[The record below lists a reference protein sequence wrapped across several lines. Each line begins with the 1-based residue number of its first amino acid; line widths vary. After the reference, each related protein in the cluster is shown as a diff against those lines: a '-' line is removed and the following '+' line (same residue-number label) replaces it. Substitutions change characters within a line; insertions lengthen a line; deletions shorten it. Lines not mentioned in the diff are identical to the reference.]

1 MFLNVGW
8 HGEKS
13 RHPLSP
19 SLVVLCSVDIL
30 IGGAPDNMRASSNN
44 LKELNFIK
52 TSSASF

>member
-30 IGGAPDNMRASSNN
+30 IGGAPDNMSASSNK